1 MLIISSLNHCATR
14 AGVLFF
20 YFFLPAGDK
29 EIIARLSEK
38 MQRLLDSYLDGD
50 VERKLYQDKRAEI
63 LSKKMLLEEQ
73 IE

>member
-1 MLIISSLNHCATR
+1 VYYS
-14 AGVLFF
+14 F

-63 LSKKMLLEEQ
+63 LDKKKLLEEQ
-73 IE
+73 IEQTTLGVST

>member
-1 MLIISSLNHCATR
+1 MQLVQVYYS
-14 AGVLFF
+14 F

-38 MQRLLDSYLDGD
+38 MQQLLDSYWDGD
-50 VERKLYQDKRAEI
+50 VERELYQDKRAEI
-63 LSKKMLLEEQ
+63 LSKKKLLKEQ

>member
-1 MLIISSLNHCATR
+1 MQLVHVYYL
-14 AGVLFF
+14 F

-38 MQRLLDSYLDGD
+38 MQQLLDSYWDGD
-50 VERKLYQDKRAEI
+50 VERELYQDKRAEI
-63 LSKKMLLEEQ
+63 LSKKKLLKEQ